1 MTRFLFA
8 PTARSITTLDPKVY
22 ILLQRG
28 THQKQKTKEM
38 ACLALSLLQVPRASG
53 RSGVTRRLDMTQTF
67 LRLDLPWTNSY
78 EPFQCPRASLVEKSE
93 SLMTFQKNGC
103 VGGSV
108 MTRPHSGSVSPQ
120 HFHTVHLR
128 RSTPQ
133 YSRTPLLP
141 TKGKSRRGAVASW
154 RKTPSLSPPL
164 SSSLPSSC
172 EIYSGGGADPSI
184 HSNPPRALERGKC
197 SVCRLHPCPTC
208 V

>member
-1 MTRFLFA
+1 VCSRFSPSIDHRGGGVPGGENRFPIPSLFFSPYCTIVINRHSILLQPAILTDREERSMTRSLFA

-78 EPFQCPRASLVEKSE
+78 EPFQCPRASLVEKRE

-108 MTRPHSGSVSPQ
+108 MTRSHSGSVSPQ
-120 HFHTVHLR
+120 HFHTVHLG
-128 RSTPQ
+128 RS
-133 YSRTPLLP
+133 
-141 TKGKSRRGAVASW
+141 
-154 RKTPSLSPPL
+154 
-164 SSSLPSSC
+164 
-172 EIYSGGGADPSI
+172 I
-184 HSNPPRALERGKC
+184 PR
-197 SVCRLHPCPTC
+197 H
-208 V
+208 